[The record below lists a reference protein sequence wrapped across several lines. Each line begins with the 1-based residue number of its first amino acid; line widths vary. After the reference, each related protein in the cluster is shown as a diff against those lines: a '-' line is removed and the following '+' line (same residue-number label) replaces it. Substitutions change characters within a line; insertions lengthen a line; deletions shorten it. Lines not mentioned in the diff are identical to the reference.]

1 LAPDRQNHLLRTSS
15 VVSSIKYGPKQIQ
28 YSKFDKSSTEL
39 FKLDAGKVKS
49 VTGGRTKWNASSKTL
64 LVQAQSDSVTI
75 TLE

>member
-1 LAPDRQNHLLRTSS
+1 
-15 VVSSIKYGPKQIQ
+15 
-28 YSKFDKSSTEL
+28 L